1 MKKKLN
7 LTNVVII
14 VYAIFIAYSLITKL
28 ETGINIF
35 NNFKSFTIE
44 MIKILPCAF
53 ILIGL
58 IEVWI
63 KHETVE
69 KYFGQSS
76 GLLGHFWAIILSSTT
91 VGGAYV
97 AFPLGHTLFTKGA
110 RLSIV
115 LTYIGSA
122 GLTRVPMTIFEA
134 SFLGVK
140 FTLTRLLVS
149 VPLVII
155 SSIILEK
162 ISDTEKIPKEIKN

>member
-1 MKKKLN
+1 
-7 LTNVVII
+7 
-14 VYAIFIAYSLITKL
+14 
-28 ETGINIF
+28 
-35 NNFKSFTIE
+35 
-44 MIKILPCAF
+44 
-53 ILIGL
+53 
-58 IEVWI
+58 
-63 KHETVE
+63 
-69 KYFGQSS
+69 
-76 GLLGHFWAIILSSTT
+76 
-91 VGGAYV
+91 
-97 AFPLGHTLFTKGA
+97 FPLGHTLFTKGA